1 MVVHLKKP
9 WRTPL
14 PAFRLLHGKWT
25 YISFLP
31 DPGRCTVLRF
41 EILQLH
47 IPQCRK
53 YLYINTSHNMFTM
66 IQILI
71 SLSAMSHLRFS
82 RASAWLCRARK
93 SRSLRL
99 SSCMLRLCRINKPN
113 KMASSDSDDDI
124 IACSLHLMT
133 TIMNKKQKLN
143 ERAQKRKI
151 WQRDWIAKR
160 TQHGAYHGLVQ
171 DIRATDP
178 SAYRNFVRM
187 DEESFET
194 LLQRLTPSIQ
204 RQDTI
209 LREAIPPEERLC
221 LTLRYLAT
229 GTHYS

>member
-1 MVVHLKKP
+1 
-9 WRTPL
+9 
-14 PAFRLLHGKWT
+14 
-25 YISFLP
+25 
-31 DPGRCTVLRF
+31 
-41 EILQLH
+41 
-47 IPQCRK
+47 
-53 YLYINTSHNMFTM
+53 
-66 IQILI
+66 
-71 SLSAMSHLRFS
+71 
-82 RASAWLCRARK
+82 
-93 SRSLRL
+93 
-99 SSCMLRLCRINKPN
+99 
-113 KMASSDSDDDI
+113 MASSDSDDDI

-171 DIRATDP
+171 EIRATDP